1 MKILNYLNLSNKKSH
16 LDVHV
21 IEKDLLND
29 PVNVKQKKRNLV
41 QEEILLYSNAYCYF
55 I

>member
-21 IEKDLLND
+21 VEKELRND
-29 PVNVKQKKRNLV
+29 PVNVKQKKEVMFRKKFFSIPMLT
-41 QEEILLYSNAYCYF
+41 
-55 I
+55 